1 MTVKYSKLIKMNFLL
16 NADNIDGLN
25 NFLRHKAWLKRNEVV
40 FSATKPGEGNMN
52 CVLRITTNMG
62 SYIIKQ
68 SRSYVE
74 KYPQVAA
81 PKERAMS
88 EAAFYNC
95 IQQNP
100 FLLQHTPQI
109 LNVDEENNVLLLEDL
124 GTTTDFTYLYE
135 GERKLTEKDVYAL
148 TAFLN
153 ELHVNVIKNSD
164 PLLRNESMKQLNHQY
179 IFVYPFMENNGLDL
193 NTITEGLQELSMQYK
208 KDETLKAK
216 AKLLGEIYLEEGNCL
231 LHGDYY
237 PGSWLNTN
245 NGIKII
251 DPEFSFFGYP
261 EFDLAVMIA
270 HCYLS
275 AQPQAIIDNIMAA
288 YKRKDDFNEEL
299 LNQFIGIEI
308 MRRLLGLAQ
317 VPFVATLETKK
328 ALLKKSYAFIMS

>member
-1 MTVKYSKLIKMNFLL
+1 MFLL
-16 NADNIDGLN
+16 NAGNLSGLN
-25 NFLRHKAWLKRNEVV
+25 DFLQYNAWLQRNEVV
-40 FSATKPGEGNMN
+40 ISATKPGEGNMN

-68 SRSYVE
+68 SRGYVE

-81 PKERAMS
+81 PQDRAKS

-95 IQQNP
+95 IKQYP
-100 FLLQHTPQI
+100 LLSQHTPQ
-109 LNVDEENNVLLLEDL
+109 LLRVDDKNNVLLLEDL
-124 GTTTDFTYLYE
+124 GETNDYSYLYE
-135 GERKLTEKDVYAL
+135 GHEKLSEKDAL
-148 TAFLN
+148 ELICFLN
-153 ELHVNVIKNSD
+153 ELHGSVIKNYD
-164 PLLRNESMKQLNHQY
+164 PLLRNDAMKQLNHQY
-179 IFVYPFMENNGLDL
+179 IFVNPFLENNGINL
-193 NTITEGLQELSMQYK
+193 NAITEGLQEISQQYK
-208 KDETLKAK
+208 VDNSLKER
-216 AKLLGEIYLEEGNCL
+216 AKLLGEKYLEEGEYL
-231 LHGDYY
+231 IHGDYY

-251 DPEFSFFGYP
+251 DPEFCFFGSA

-275 AQPQAIIDNIMAA
+275 AQPQAIIDNILDD
-288 YKRKDDFNEEL
+288 YNRKDDFNEEL

-317 VPFVATLETKK
+317 VPVVATLETKK

>member
-1 MTVKYSKLIKMNFLL
+1 MIFLL

-52 CVLRITTNMG
+52 CVLRISTNMG

-81 PKERAMS
+81 PEERAMS

-109 LNVDEENNVLLLEDL
+109 LNVDKENNILLLEDL
-124 GTTTDFTYLYE
+124 GITNDFTYLYE
-135 GERKLTEKDVYAL
+135 GERKLTEKDVHAL

-193 NTITEGLQELSMQYK
+193 NTITEGLQELSVQYK
-208 KDETLKAK
+208 KDDALKAK
-216 AKLLGEIYLEEGNCL
+216 AKLLGEIYQEEGNCL

-251 DPEFSFFGYP
+251 DPEFSFFGYA

-275 AQPQAIIDNIMAA
+275 AQPQAIIDCIMAA
-288 YKRKDDFNEEL
+288 YNRKDDFNEEL

-317 VPFVATLETKK
+317 VPVAATLETKK
-328 ALLKKSYAFIMS
+328 AMLKKSYAFIMS

>member
-1 MTVKYSKLIKMNFLL
+1 MIFLL
-16 NADNIDGLN
+16 DADNIDGLN

-52 CVLRITTNMG
+52 CVLRITTNLG

-74 KYPQVAA
+74 KYPQVSA

-124 GTTTDFTYLYE
+124 GTTNDFTYLYE

-153 ELHVNVIKNSD
+153 ELHVNVIKNFD

-193 NTITEGLQELSMQYK
+193 NTITKGLQELSLQYK
-208 KDETLKAK
+208 KDDALKAK

-251 DPEFSFFGYP
+251 DPEFSFFGYA

-275 AQPQAIIDNIMAA
+275 AQPQAIIDSIIAA
-288 YKRKDDFNEEL
+288 YNSKDDFNEEL

-317 VPFVATLETKK
+317 VPVVATLETKK

>member
-1 MTVKYSKLIKMNFLL
+1 MIFLL
-16 NADNIDGLN
+16 DADNIDGLN
-25 NFLRHKAWLKRNEVV
+25 NFLQHKAWLKRNEVV

-100 FLLQHTPQI
+100 FLLQHTPEI
-109 LNVDEENNVLLLEDL
+109 LHVDDENNILLLEDL
-124 GTTTDFTYLYE
+124 GTTNDFTYLYE
-135 GERKLTEKDVYAL
+135 GERKLTEKDAHAL
-148 TAFLN
+148 TAFLD
-153 ELHVNVIKNSD
+153 ELHVDVIKNSD
-164 PLLRNESMKQLNHQY
+164 PLLRNEAMKQLNHQY

-193 NTITEGLQELSMQYK
+193 NTITEGLQELSLQYK
-208 KDETLKAK
+208 KDDALKAK

-251 DPEFSFFGYP
+251 DPEFSFFGYA

-317 VPFVATLETKK
+317 VPVVATLETKK